1 MGCTIFPKLAAKT
14 KRKGRACSI
23 KPHPGG
29 NKEDEKTL
37 KKKKCRLVRS
47 FSF

>member
-29 NKEDEKTL
+29 NKKGGENTQ
-37 KKKKCRLVRS
+37 KKM
-47 FSF
+47 

>member
-29 NKEDEKTL
+29 NKKRKRKTL
-37 KKKKCRLVRS
+37 KNNVD
-47 FSF
+47 

>member
-29 NKEDEKTL
+29 NKRGEK
-37 KKKKCRLVRS
+37 KNSQKNVD
-47 FSF
+47 